1 MAWSLVA
8 SCADPRLRPHVLL
21 GSTLRSGAGG
31 AQHEA
36 VPSLHLVR
44 LRLRVRVRVRVR
56 GALVATQLATH
67 AACGARLRVWAAP
80 RTAEA
85 HLLLRPS
92 GTVAAY
98 GTGAAYG
105 AAVGTLTLALTT

>member
-1 MAWSLVA
+1 MVTVP
-8 SCADPRLRPHVLL
+8 PR
-21 GSTLRSGAGG
+21 
-31 AQHEA
+31 
-36 VPSLHLVR
+36 VR
-44 LRLRVRVRVRVR
+44 LRVRVRVR
-56 GALVATQLATH
+56 GALVAPQLATH